1 MEATAEATA
10 VGGNLGEMMTDYM
23 KEKQGCDT
31 YTTDEGFV
39 VYEIRKGAEGREIL
53 HINNMYVTPKA
64 RRTRLASRL
73 MDKLIDDVAKEQG
86 ISLVTS
92 NCDLGQM
99 KPETS
104 MQAIL
109 GYRHESG
116 ARYRIVP
123 ENKLVQFYMEVEL

>member
-1 MEATAEATA
+1 M
-10 VGGNLGEMMTDYM
+10 GGDLGQMMSAYM

-31 YTTDEGFV
+31 YVTDEGFV
-39 VYEIRKGAEGREIL
+39 VYEIRKGSEGREIL
-53 HINNMYVTPKA
+53 HINNMYVTPEA
-64 RRTRLASRL
+64 RRKKAGSRL

-86 ISLVTS
+86 LSLVTS
-92 NCDLGQM
+92 DCDLGQM

-123 ENKLVQFYMEVEL
+123 ENKLVQFYMEVE